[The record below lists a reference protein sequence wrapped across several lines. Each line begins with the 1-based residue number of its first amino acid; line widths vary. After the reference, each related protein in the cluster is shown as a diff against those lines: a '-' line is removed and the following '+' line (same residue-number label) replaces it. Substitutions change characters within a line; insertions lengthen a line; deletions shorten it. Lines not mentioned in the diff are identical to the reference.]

1 MRLGLFYL
9 GYQGVLAAILGIYER
24 MISFLAHIR
33 DHFMENVLF
42 PTGCYWGC
50 SRNCSFSYPVEFLL
64 KHYQVVV
71 LWGFAGA
78 IVGTIP
84 SLVSESTKHSKRDQV
99 DIIWL
104 VATFVVSGL
113 GLYFLNDLVGTLPA
127 NFLTFILAGVLIALG
142 VLVPGLSPSN
152 LLLILGLYS
161 PMLTGFKSLDL
172 IGTFLPIT
180 IGGILAILAF
190 SKAMDFALTHH
201 HSRVYHFIIGIVLS
215 STILILIPNS
225 NSSESISYVG
235 AGLGTWV
242 MAIILFVLGIWLG
255 LWMSQLEEKYK

>member
-1 MRLGLFYL
+1 MSLRGWLLRLGLFYL
-9 GYQGVLAAILGIYER
+9 VHLGSLSSNSWYLRTYDFVLSSYSR
-24 MISFLAHIR
+24 SFYGKCP
-33 DHFMENVLF
+33 FF

-142 VLVPGLSPSN
+142 VLVMGLAHPTC
-152 LLLILGLYS
+152 Y
-161 PMLTGFKSLDL
+161 
-172 IGTFLPIT
+172 
-180 IGGILAILAF
+180 
-190 SKAMDFALTHH
+190 
-201 HSRVYHFIIGIVLS
+201 
-215 STILILIPNS
+215 
-225 NSSESISYVG
+225 
-235 AGLGTWV
+235 
-242 MAIILFVLGIWLG
+242 
-255 LWMSQLEEKYK
+255 